1 MRKILKRIISSAVV
15 FVFIVFNM
23 SFLFGCGKKDMGTV
37 NIGVVRNDGASDE
50 AISRERYLIKMG
62 EELDMKF
69 DFTTVKDSDEETEA
83 IDTYAK
89 RGCDAVFLLSYF
101 DIAGAV
107 NAASDKKMYTVLFA
121 AHPKKDEYDKIKHLD
136 YYLGS
141 VSPDDDAEYEAG
153 YNMAKYFSDIK
164 NADVF
169 TIYGA
174 DVSKGNTVH
183 LCRLSGIISY
193 LCEDQTTSYDGV
205 SKRADIAEKISA
217 GFDISKFKSEKY
229 KIAEYF
235 DSSDT
240 EKIDSKLI
248 KGMRDGGI
256 FILSVCSGKELT
268 KKAEKIKKSSEDIGF
283 FNVGGFGAVVSDT
296 ENLFDAGYSYNVGT
310 YPSMLAPAIIL
321 TLSALGGSKISS
333 PDANAP
339 NVNINYRTSES
350 KDEFLKILLSD
361 NEKDGYL
368 YDEDVIEH
376 FSGNNYSEFIVLCE
390 ADFKK
395 ATAIKEYFDKK

>member
-62 EELDMKF
+62 EELDIKF
-69 DFTTVKDSDEETEA
+69 DFTTVKSGEDEVEA
-83 IDTYAK
+83 INTYAEK
-89 RGCDAVFLLSYF
+89 GYDAIFLLSYNNIV
-101 DIAGAV
+101 DAV
-107 NAASDKKMYTVLFA
+107 KAAENKKMYTVLFGGQ
-121 AHPKKDEYDKIKHLD
+121 PKKDEYEKIKNLD

-141 VSPDDDAEYEAG
+141 VSPDDDTEYEAG

-164 NADVF
+164 NAESF
-169 TIYGA
+169 TIYGG
-174 DVSKGNTVH
+174 DISKGNFVH
-183 LCRLSGIISY
+183 LCRLSGMISY

-268 KKAEKIKKSSEDIGF
+268 KKAEKIKKSSEGIDF
-283 FNVGGFGAVVSDT
+283 FNVGGFEAIVSDT
-296 ENLFDAGYSYNVGT
+296 APLFDAGYSYNMGT

-321 TLSALGGSKISS
+321 TLSAISGSKISS

-376 FSGNNYSEFIVLCE
+376 FSGNNYSEFVVLCE
-390 ADFKK
+390 ADLKK

>member
-1 MRKILKRIISSAVV
+1 MRKILKRIISSAVA
-15 FVFIVFNM
+15 FMFIVFNM
-23 SFLFGCGKKDMGTV
+23 CFLCGCGKRSIGTV
-37 NIGVVRNDGASDE
+37 NIGVVRNDGVSDE
-50 AISRERYLIKMG
+50 ALSWERYLVKMG
-62 EELDMKF
+62 NELDLKF
-69 DFTTVKDSDEETEA
+69 DFTTVKSGEDEVEA
-83 IDTYAK
+83 INTYAEK
-89 RGCDAVFLLSYF
+89 GYDAIFLLSYNNIV
-101 DIAGAV
+101 DAV
-107 NAASDKKMYTVLFA
+107 KAAENKKMYTVLFG
-121 AHPKKDEYDKIKHLD
+121 AHPQKDEYEKIKNLD

-141 VSPDDDAEYEAG
+141 VSPDDDTEYEAG

-164 NADVF
+164 NAEEF
-169 TIYGA
+169 TIYGGEIQR
-174 DVSKGNTVH
+174 GNSVH
-183 LCRLSGIISY
+183 LSRLSGMISY

-205 SKRADIAEKISA
+205 SKRADIAEKIST

-240 EKIDSKLI
+240 DEIDNKLI
-248 KGMRDGGI
+248 KGMNDGGI

-268 KKAEKIKKSSEDIGF
+268 KKAEKIKKSSDGIDF
-283 FNVGGFGAVVSDT
+283 FNVGGFEAVVSDT
-296 ENLFDAGYSYNVGT
+296 ETLFGAGYSYNVGT

-339 NVNINYRTSES
+339 YININYRTSEN
-350 KDEFLKILLSD
+350 KEDFLKILLSD
-361 NEKDGYL
+361 NEEDGYL

-376 FSGNNYSEFIVLCE
+376 FAGNNYSEFIVLCE

>member
-1 MRKILKRIISSAVV
+1 MRKILKRIISSAVA
-15 FVFIVFNM
+15 FMFIVFNM
-23 SFLFGCGKKDMGTV
+23 CFLCGCGKRSIGTV
-37 NIGVVRNDGASDE
+37 NIGVVRNDGVSDE

-62 EELDMKF
+62 EELDIKF
-69 DFTTVKDSDEETEA
+69 DFTTVKSGENEVEA
-83 IDTYAK
+83 INTYAEK
-89 RGCDAVFLLSYF
+89 GYDAIFLLSYKNIV
-101 DIAGAV
+101 DAV
-107 NAASDKKMYTVLFA
+107 KAAENKKMYTVLFGA
-121 AHPKKDEYDKIKHLD
+121 YPQKDEYEKIKNLD

-141 VSPDDDAEYEAG
+141 VSPDDDTEYEAG

-164 NADVF
+164 NAESF
-169 TIYGA
+169 TIYGG
-174 DVSKGNTVH
+174 DISKGNFVH
-183 LCRLSGIISY
+183 LCRLSGMISY

-205 SKRADIAEKISA
+205 SKRADIAEKIST

-268 KKAEKIKKSSEDIGF
+268 EKAEKIKKSSEDIDF
-283 FNVGGFGAVVSDT
+283 FNVGGFEAVVSDT
-296 ENLFDAGYSYNVGT
+296 APLFDAGYSYNAGT

-321 TLSALGGSKISS
+321 TLSAISGSKISS

-376 FSGNNYSEFIVLCE
+376 FSGNNYSEFVVLCE
-390 ADFKK
+390 ADLKK